1 MKFEVRLP
9 RDDVNVT
16 PTHPLRE
23 ALRLLLSLLLVGGGL
38 FAIATLL
45 VDRLI
50 PYVPRSW
57 ESRLLPGF
65 EELVYRP
72 QTEEEKTHLKRL
84 ESLLP
89 RLTAHWPKAPAGL
102 RVGLLDAEE
111 PNALAFSGGLVLV
124 TRGHVREVESENE
137 LAFVLGHELGHFR
150 NRDHL
155 RSLGFGLTLDMIMTA
170 MSRTGSGRNLLSFSG
185 QITNRIFSRSQEM
198 EADAFGL
205 SLLVAEFG
213 HTDGT
218 TNFFQRLPT
227 PGNAVEHLLAPYL
240 ATHPLS
246 DERIEAL
253 RELGAK
259 TREASLIP
267 P

>member
-1 MKFEVRLP
+1 MKFEARLP

-23 ALRLLLSLLLVGGGL
+23 TLWLLLGLLLVGGGL
-38 FAIATLL
+38 LAIANLL

-50 PYVPRSW
+50 PYVPRNW
-57 ESRLLPGF
+57 ESRLLPDF
-65 EELVYRP
+65 KELAYRP
-72 QTEEEKTHLKRL
+72 QTEEEKTRLKRL

-89 RLTAHWPKAPAGL
+89 RLTAHWSKAPAGL
-102 RVGLLDAEE
+102 RVGLLDAQE
-111 PNALAFSGGLVLV
+111 PNALAFCGGLVLV
-124 TRGHVREVESENE
+124 TRGLVREVESEKE

-155 RSLGFGLTLDMIMTA
+155 RSLGLGLTLNMIMTA

-185 QITNRIFSRSQEM
+185 QLTNRSFSRSQEM

-213 HTDGT
+213 QSDGA
-218 TNFFQRLPT
+218 TNFLQRLPD
-227 PGNAVEHLLAPYL
+227 PANAVERLLAPYL

-246 DERIEAL
+246 DKRIEAL
-253 RELGAK
+253 RELGAT
-259 TREASLIP
+259 TR
-267 P
+267 